1 MKSTGMHFSDYEREQ
16 GNKRAIKIHNN
27 LIEAKRRNHQGS
39 RKFKGDCDIS
49 RIFID
54 FIFL

>member
-1 MKSTGMHFSDYEREQ
+1 MKSTGLHFSDYEREQ
-16 GNKRAIKIHNN
+16 GNKRAIKIHSK
-27 LIEAKRRNHQGS
+27 LPEAKSRNHQGS

-49 RIFID
+49 QIFIY